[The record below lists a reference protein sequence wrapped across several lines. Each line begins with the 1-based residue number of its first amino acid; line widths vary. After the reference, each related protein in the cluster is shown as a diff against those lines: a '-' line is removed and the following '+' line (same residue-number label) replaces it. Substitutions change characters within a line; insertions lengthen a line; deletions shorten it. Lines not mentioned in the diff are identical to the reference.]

1 MNGRYSQLQWL
12 VVTAMIPPNTRG
24 SVKFLTLAL
33 AVVILILQVRLLSSD
48 GGVGEWFALQSKLE
62 QLHTQIQSLEKQNAL
77 LKKEV
82 TALQSNPRSIETL
95 ARQKLGMIAED
106 EVFIKVIELPSESQQ
121 RTTVEAEPV
130 SDADAE
136 QVMVAPN

>member
-1 MNGRYSQLQWL
+1 M
-12 VVTAMIPPNTRG
+12 
-24 SVKFLTLAL
+24 KFLTLAF
-33 AVVILILQVRLLSSD
+33 AIVILILQVRLLSSD

-62 QLHTQIQSLEKQNAL
+62 QLQTQIQSLEKQNSL

-106 EVFIKVIELPSESQQ
+106 EVFIKVIELPNESQQ
-121 RTTVEAEPV
+121 RVNINAERV
-130 SDADAE
+130 SGTNDE
-136 QVMVAPN
+136 QLIAAPKQSE

>member
-62 QLHTQIQSLEKQNAL
+62 QLQTQIQSLEKQNAL